1 VPQFST
7 VRRSPFAP
15 RDLYAIAADVGRYQE
30 FIPLCIESRVW
41 NRRPLDEGREMFEAS
56 LAIAYPKLRIRETFT
71 SDVVCDPNALTVRA
85 TSTREPLQHLDS
97 RWLFTP
103 AHDGADVSI
112 SVDYQMRGR
121 VLQLVMNAAFD
132 LAMRKV
138 IAAFEE
144 RARILLGPGRVA

>member
-1 VPQFST
+1 MPQFST

-30 FIPLCIESRVW
+30 FIPLCSESRVW
-41 NRRPLDEGREMFEAS
+41 NRRALGGGRETFEAS
-56 LAIAYPKLRIRETFT
+56 LAIAYPKLRIRETFI
-71 SDVVCDPNALTVRA
+71 SDVVCDPAALTVRA
-85 TSTREPLQHLDS
+85 TSDRAPLQRLDS

-103 AHDGADVSI
+103 AGEGADVTI

-121 VLQLVMNAAFD
+121 MMQMLMNAAFD
-132 LAMRKV
+132 IAMRKV

-144 RARILLGPGRVA
+144 RARALLGPGRVA